1 VTSGPADARP
11 IHDGPVNEG
20 SIHGGPAS
28 GGEGSVAGAVLRMLR
43 SAGAEVVF
51 GLPGVH
57 NLSFWQD
64 AGEGAARIVGV
75 RHEQTCVYAADG
87 WARSTGRLGAG
98 LVTTGPGAANA
109 VGAFGEAAASG
120 SPVVLVASDV
130 STVLSEP
137 GVVKG
142 LLHESR
148 DQAAIY
154 EPLAKAVFR
163 PTTPAGAVADV
174 AEAILTALTGPRGP
188 VFVSIPTDVLQS
200 ACEPVTVGSLPRLAP
215 DPSQLDAAAALVRAA
230 GSVAIW
236 VGGGAV
242 QSGAETALL
251 QLAERLGAPVFTT
264 FAARGLVPSG
274 HPAYTGVP
282 VHEPESEA
290 LLAGSDLL
298 LAVGTDFDGMDTKNW
313 SIRLPPRLVSVNC
326 DVTDMT
332 KNYMPDLAVHA
343 DARLAVEG
351 LLDRLD
357 TAARRPPAGTDK
369 AFTAPGMLRPTVWK
383 RLTSDPRTAAASRLV
398 DAVDRAAEAVQAV
411 VVADMCIPGYW
422 VGGYSALAGARRV
435 QYPVGWGT
443 LGYALPASIG
453 AALGSGRPA
462 LVVSGDGG
470 FMFGLGELAV
480 IAQEQ
485 LPITVLLVDDCGYG
499 MLRFDQVRAGVPEA
513 GVDLF
518 GPDFLKLA
526 DSFGIEGVL
535 FDGFDDQVESSL
547 KASLSDG
554 RPRLVV
560 LRESLLPPR
569 TTSPRWRD

>member
-1 VTSGPADARP
+1 MTSGPADRAP
-11 IHDGPVNEG
+11 
-20 SIHGGPAS
+20 IHGGPAH
-28 GGEGSVAGAVLRMLR
+28 GGPTHGGSESSVAGAVLRMLS
-43 SAGAEVVF
+43 SAGADVVF

-57 NLSFWQD
+57 NLAFWED
-64 AGEGAARIVGV
+64 AGETASRIVGV

-109 VGAFGEAAASG
+109 AGALGEAAASG
-120 SPVVLVASDV
+120 SPLVLVASDV
-130 STVLSEP
+130 SAVLSEP

-148 DQAAIY
+148 DQAAIF

-163 PTTPAGAVADV
+163 PTTPAGAVADM
-174 AEAILTALTGPRGP
+174 AEAIQTALAWPRGP
-188 VFVSIPTDVLQS
+188 VFVSIPTDVLHG
-200 ACEPVTVGSLPRLAP
+200 AGEPAPVGSPPRLAP
-215 DPSQLDAAAALVRAA
+215 DPTQLDEAAALIGASV
-230 GSVAIW
+230 SVAIW
-236 VGGGAV
+236 AGGGAV

-251 QLAERLGAPVFTT
+251 RLAETLGAPVFTT
-264 FAARGLVPSG
+264 FGARGLAPPGHSG
-274 HPAYTGVP
+274 YTGVP

-290 LLAGSDLL
+290 LLAAADLL

-326 DVTDMT
+326 DETDLT
-332 KNYMPDLAVHA
+332 KNYRPDLEIRA

-357 TAARRPPAGTDK
+357 DRGRGPAAG
-369 AFTAPGMLRPTVWK
+369 RPTRATSGELRRTVWQ
-383 RLTSDPRTAAASRLV
+383 RLSSDPRTAVACQLV

-422 VGGYSALAGARRV
+422 VGGYSTLAGTRRV

-443 LGYALPASIG
+443 LGFALPASIG
-453 AALGSGRPA
+453 AALGSGRPV

-480 IAQEQ
+480 IAQDQ
-485 LPITVLLVDDCGYG
+485 LPITVLVVDDGGYG
-499 MLRFDQVRAGVPEA
+499 MLRFDQLRAGVPGA

-518 GPDFLKLA
+518 RPDFVKLA
-526 DSFGIEGVL
+526 DSFGFEAVL
-535 FDGFDDQVESSL
+535 FDGFDDQVESAL
-547 KASLSDG
+547 KTALSAG
-554 RPRLVV
+554 RPRLMV
-560 LRESLLPPR
+560 LRESLRPPK